1 MVTDLDDNSPC
12 NQTMAGEG
20 NVLLQNE
27 RNEGNVL
34 FVAMQRAVESAV
46 EGACA
51 TLWRALWDAP
61 SRRASVCP
69 QSSLVFVL
77 ARQGKG

>member
-1 MVTDLDDNSPC
+1 M
-12 NQTMAGEG
+12 
-20 NVLLQNE
+20 QNE
-27 RNEGNVL
+27 RKEGNVL

-46 EGACA
+46 EGRGA

>member
-1 MVTDLDDNSPC
+1 
-12 NQTMAGEG
+12 MASEG

-46 EGACA
+46 EGAVQRCGG
-51 TLWRALWDAP
+51 LWDAP
-61 SRRASVCP
+61 CRRRLPAA

-77 ARQGKG
+77 ARH

>member
-1 MVTDLDDNSPC
+1 MVTDLDDNSFC
-12 NQTMAGEG
+12 NQNMASEG

-34 FVAMQRAVESAV
+34 FVAMQRGVESAV
-46 EGACA
+46 EGRVA
-51 TLWRALWDAP
+51 RMWDAP